1 MIKMILLLLA
11 NQLMLIGGQVLLKF
25 GMQRLGSW
33 SWTWSCIWH
42 GVILNPGLLLGAVLL
57 IVTNLLWLY
66 MLKIY
71 PFSTIYPLTSLG
83 FVFGMLS
90 GMLIFHET
98 VTLLQWCGVVFVL
111 IGCYCIAR

>member
-1 MIKMILLLLA
+1 MILLLLA
-11 NQLMLIGGQVLLKF
+11 NQLMMVGGQVLLKF
-25 GMQRLGSW
+25 GMQRLGAW
-33 SWTWSCIWH
+33 QWTWQCMLH
-42 GVILNPGLLLGAVLL
+42 GVLLNPGLLVGAVLL

-98 VTLLQWCGVVFVL
+98 VNWWQWVGVVFVL